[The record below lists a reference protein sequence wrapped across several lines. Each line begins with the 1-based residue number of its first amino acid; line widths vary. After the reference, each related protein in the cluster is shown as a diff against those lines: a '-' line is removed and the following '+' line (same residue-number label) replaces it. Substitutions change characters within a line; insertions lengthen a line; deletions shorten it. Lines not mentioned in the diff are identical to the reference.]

1 VIDKTVIKAAVALA
15 SGLLFGVGV
24 FIAGVS
30 NPEKVLGFLDIFGAW
45 DPSLALVMAGA
56 LSVVIVEFSS
66 ARGLDPCFVGEPFH
80 WPAERPVDLPLVAGS
95 ILFGVGWGMTGFCPG
110 ASLVALGLGYLPA
123 ALFVASLF
131 FGFMIGGVLTAKRR
145 SEIEPY

>member
-1 VIDKTVIKAAVALA
+1 MIAKSVIKPSVALA
-15 SGLLFGVGV
+15 SGVLFGVGL
-24 FIAGVS
+24 FIAGMS
-30 NPEKVLGFLDIFGAW
+30 NPEKVLAFLDIFGAW

-56 LSVVIVEFSS
+56 LSVVIVEFSG
-66 ARGLDPCFVGEPFH
+66 ARALDRCFVGEPFH
-80 WPAERPVDLPLVAGS
+80 WSAERPVDLPLVAGS

-131 FGFMIGGVLTAKRR
+131 VGFGIGGALTAERR
-145 SEIEPY
+145 SGIEPY